1 MRNSSEALSS
11 NFLSAKRS
19 GNDSPP
25 AIFCPVRVYLL
36 LTASMKN
43 KFWLAII
50 LLVVVLAGLAVIR
63 TSPIKQKEHDAIVA
77 LQTSQTPASIKF
89 FQVVSNSIS
98 FISLGIPA
106 IFLITGLVK
115 KKKEFTRKG
124 LLILLS
130 IALAGTISATIK
142 RTLKEPRPYEV
153 DTRITQLSVGGS
165 NSFPSGHT
173 AEASVAALGF
183 SLILFRTPLSVVLS
197 IIWALFIMLSRIV
210 LGVHNFTD
218 IAAGFVVGCL
228 GLLIMQKI
236 FERFEKNREMKQS
249 SQKPKA
255 KS

>member
-1 MRNSSEALSS
+1 
-11 NFLSAKRS
+11 
-19 GNDSPP
+19 
-25 AIFCPVRVYLL
+25 
-36 LTASMKN
+36 MKN

-63 TSPIKQKEHDAIVA
+63 TSHVKEQEQDVIVA
-77 LQTSQTPASIKF
+77 IQASLTPASIKF
-89 FQVVSNSIS
+89 FQVVSTSIS
-98 FISLGIPA
+98 FVSLGIPA

-115 KKKEFTRKG
+115 KKKDFTKKG

-153 DTRITQLSVGGS
+153 DARITQLSVGGS

-183 SLILFRTPLSVVLS
+183 SLILFRTPISVVLS

-218 IAAGFVVGCL
+218 IIAGFVVGCL

-236 FERFEKNREMKQS
+236 FERVEKNREMKVRY
-249 SQKPKA
+249 PKA
-255 KS
+255 KG